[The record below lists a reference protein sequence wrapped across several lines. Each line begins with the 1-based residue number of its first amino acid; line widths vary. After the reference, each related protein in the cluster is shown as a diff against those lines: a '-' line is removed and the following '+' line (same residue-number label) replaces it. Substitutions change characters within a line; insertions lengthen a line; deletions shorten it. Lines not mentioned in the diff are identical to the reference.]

1 MCVSA
6 EQRNRRRIAD
16 DPTDRFRLNIPNAL
30 CAVRL
35 AGSLALVAM
44 ALAGRP
50 MPVLAMFLFLAATD
64 WLDGRLA
71 VWLDQRTTFGAR
83 FDSIADAAMYGA
95 LLFSC
100 AWLRGDRLT
109 EELPWIVVAL
119 AFYFLSCATALVK
132 FGRLP
137 SHHSYSAKLAWLL
150 AVTAGVA
157 ILAGGMVWPLR
168 IATVAVSL
176 ANLEST
182 IVTLVSTKWRADVPS
197 AWHAIRRDQ
206 HD

>member
-1 MCVSA
+1 MGAKTDESH
-6 EQRNRRRIAD
+6 RRGLAGD
-16 DPTDRFRLNIPNAL
+16 ATDRFEFNLPNAL

-35 AGSLALVAM
+35 LGSLALAAVAFG
-44 ALAGRP
+44 GRP
-50 MPVLAMFLFLAATD
+50 MPVLVSFLFLAATD

-83 FDSIADAAMYGA
+83 FDSIADAAMYAA

-100 AWLRGDRLT
+100 AWLRGDRLVA
-109 EELPWIVVAL
+109 ELPWIATAL
-119 AFYFLSCATALVK
+119 AFYFLSCVTALLK

-137 SHHSYSAKLAWLL
+137 SHHTYSAKLAWLL
-150 AVTAGVA
+150 AVTAGA
-157 ILAGGMVWPLR
+157 ALLASGTVWPLR

-182 IVTLVSTKWRADVPS
+182 IVTVVSKQWLADVPS
-197 AWHAIRRDQ
+197 VWHAIRRNQPD
-206 HD
+206 